1 MYYIFL
7 MHVLGFSSNSWVG
20 NFYYSP
26 LDNRIFKK
34 VAEVVCG
41 RKKVRKEKRTTW
53 LSKEVK
59 VAEKRQEIGIRGG
72 YIQVKTVEAKE
83 GYLKAKRAAC
93 HAVRNAKVR
102 NGRKLVRH
110 CREISNTIRGGF
122 G

>member
-26 LDNRIFKK
+26 LDNRICKK
-34 VAEVVCG
+34 GAEVVCG

-59 VAEKRQEIGIRGG
+59 VAEKIRNRH
-72 YIQVKTVEAKE
+72 
-83 GYLKAKRAAC
+83 KRWLHTSEDC
-93 HAVRNAKVR
+93 
-102 NGRKLVRH
+102 
-110 CREISNTIRGGF
+110 ES
-122 G
+122 

>member
-34 VAEVVCG
+34 VAEVGCG
-41 RKKVRKEKRTTW
+41 RKKVRKVKRTTW

-59 VAEKRQEIGIRGG
+59 VAEKN
-72 YIQVKTVEAKE
+72 KK
-83 GYLKAKRAAC
+83 
-93 HAVRNAKVR
+93 
-102 NGRKLVRH
+102 
-110 CREISNTIRGGF
+110 
-122 G
+122 